1 MAKLKSSG
9 SISLKHEYVPVSDIE
24 EVLDSS
30 SAKVHP
36 TPQQLL
42 NSESYIKHTVDSA
55 NAIPDDS
62 SLIDAMNTFI
72 AGIPIQVTFYHVIN
86 NDTYGRSFST
96 DFDRELDPVHTSY
109 LKINNFQMMLKQ
121 GMSFD
126 YDLEGARSQQSGEAV
141 LYPYFCPNQG
151 DVFLYELPNKVTGLF
166 KIIEAPNRLA
176 IHDTTC
182 HEIKFRLI
190 EYLTPKLREQL
201 EASVAEI
208 AYFNLK
214 RYLADKGALL
224 TSNETNILNKAT
236 ASFSVL
242 ANAYG
247 EEFYNSDVYN
257 SIIEDTKLYDPYIV
271 EFITRVIEVG
281 RLPGYPTQ
289 LMPDPKYW
297 KRSFWFKL
305 LDPKMVPDSIMIQQ
319 ASKVLYKVNYRTSRV
334 NALMNRQYIE
344 LMPKGSYQY
353 PPFKIPKCYSDNVV
367 SIPMQVALYF
377 QQGQVRPAA
386 LMKLAD
392 DVLSMRRISRFY
404 YMPIILFLLKKLIL
418 ALSNGNEEVIL
429 NTPLT
434 DECLQDC
441 ENCDYICDRNG
452 EVINCSLPVGVSGSI
467 CPHIPACGGSTT
479 DDDNMTTPP
488 PYSDIDVNEYNLCN
502 RVWRQ
507 DFGSHHDKHGTVQM
521 FPTDVFYSK
530 EQVNQMISDIDVKI
544 HTPDISTLP
553 DSQQL
558 LGNITESINALTT
571 LIDTKVNKVDDK
583 DLSTNDFTDE
593 YRHKLDTLEEQ
604 IEIPDASASDKGI
617 IQIAT
622 TEEVEDGLSDV
633 KAVVP
638 STLKN
643 VLDTKVTK
651 IDNKGLSANDF
662 TNEYKNKLDNIE
674 EEIPQAS
681 TTETGLIQIA
691 TTDEVE
697 TGIDS
702 DKAVV
707 PSTLKTVLDTKVNKV
722 DNKDLSTNDFT
733 DSYKDKLDMALTSV
747 NDASV
752 NNKGIV
758 QLATANEVKTGV
770 NDNKA
775 IVPSTLKPLLDDKVT
790 KVENKDLS
798 TNDFTNAYKQKL
810 DEMGAP
816 VTVADA
822 STTVKGI
829 VQLATEEETLDGE
842 NSSKAVVPI
851 TLKKALDNKVTA
863 IDGKGLSTNDYT
875 NEDKTKVNNALTSV
889 PDATT
894 SIKGVVQLATDA
906 EVLAGIDSTKA
917 IVPTTLKTELDRRK
931 ATDFSVIND
940 TKVPSVKAVSDHV
953 AQQLAK
959 HGLDAAISVEEL
971 PVDAEEGKIGIVAS
985 GGVFVLYE
993 KGETEWA
1000 PLEYAGLSDVSD
1012 ALKLIRG
1019 EEVEGNPIWLNGK
1032 DAYQEWL
1039 EQGNTGDIN
1048 DFFNAIGGLT
1058 PDEKAKVATINLETL
1073 DVLSGTIVNVLPWKQ
1088 YKWVADGTCTLIV
1101 SGWATSGKQVSELL
1115 ITLTEGSTLGI
1126 IGAEVD
1132 EEKDAITESGVYS
1145 CFLKNLEGIV
1155 RFKKVDRWEAV

>member
-707 PSTLKTVLDTKVNKV
+707 P
-722 DNKDLSTNDFT
+722 
-733 DSYKDKLDMALTSV
+733 
-747 NDASV
+747 
-752 NNKGIV
+752 
-758 QLATANEVKTGV
+758 
-770 NDNKA
+770 
-775 IVPSTLKPLLDDKVT
+775 
-790 KVENKDLS
+790 
-798 TNDFTNAYKQKL
+798 
-810 DEMGAP
+810 
-816 VTVADA
+816 
-822 STTVKGI
+822 
-829 VQLATEEETLDGE
+829 
-842 NSSKAVVPI
+842 I

-971 PVDAEEGKIGIVAS
+971 PIDAEEGKIGIVAS

-1088 YKWVADGTCTLIV
+1088 YKWIADGICTLIV
-1101 SGWATSGKQVSELL
+1101 SGWAASGKQVSELL

-1155 RFKKVDRWEAV
+1155 RFKKVDRWEAEA